1 MRRGV
6 RYLPVGDSALT
17 VEFGQGIDRR
27 LNALVMALDA
37 ALRARAVPGV
47 TETVPTFRSLMIH
60 YDPAVLSHAAL
71 CNEIDALDI
80 APVQDAQSGRL
91 VTLPVAYGGVHG
103 PDLEDVAAAGGLSE
117 AEAIALHSGITHYV
131 YMIGF
136 APGHPYMG
144 DLPPELTLPRRR
156 TPRTHIAPG
165 TVAVAVGQTVIYPFA
180 SPGGWHAIGRTP
192 ADLFDITRT
201 EPALLRAGDQ
211 VRLRNIEAAEF
222 DHLMAGPASER
233 FTIAEQSE

>member
-1 MRRGV
+1 MKHGV

-17 VEFGQGIDRR
+17 VEFGQDVDRR
-27 LNALVMALDA
+27 LNALVMALEA
-37 ALRARAVPGV
+37 ALRARALPGV
-47 TETVPTFRSLMIH
+47 RETVPTFRSLMIH
-60 YDPAVLSHAAL
+60 YDPAVLGHAAL
-71 CNEIDALDI
+71 CREIDGLDL

-91 VTLPVAYGGVHG
+91 VTLPVAYGGAHG
-103 PDLEDVAAAGGLSE
+103 PDLKDVAAAGGLSE
-117 AEAIALHSGITHYV
+117 AEAIALHSGMTHYV

-144 DLPPELTLPRRR
+144 DLPSELTLPRRR

-192 ADLFDITRT
+192 AHLFDITRI

-211 VRLRNIEAAEF
+211 VRLHSIGAEEF
-222 DHLMAGPASER
+222 DHLMAAPASGR
-233 FTIAEQSE
+233 FTITEQWE